1 MAKIS
6 ERIQYKSG
14 VTYVDGTHSDNWTQ
28 YVKDGFYDVVTKTF
42 SAFPD
47 LLDRLYYDKSV
58 ADAATM
64 SVHAAAARSSAM
76 IKSVLVNGAPAK
88 KISREQKFFY
98 EMSGSITQ
106 ATLQFPVWYFDVDT
120 AQTAK
125 INVLP
130 TAGVTSLVAYI
141 LDDTFFGD
149 IDIDGAH
156 DDSTPLY
163 ADYFPNMPE
172 ELFTLVILYASIKA
186 IEMEMTKVTNYIDT
200 EEDPELAQVKLAELT
215 TKLGIL
221 NGEYAQAFGVAQ
233 QAGAE

>member
-14 VTYVDGTHSDNWTQ
+14 VTYVGGTHSDNWTQ

-47 LLDRLYYDKSV
+47 LLDRLYLNKTVNSSTSMD
-58 ADAATM
+58 
-64 SVHAAAARSSAM
+64 VHITSSRSSTM

-88 KISREQKFFY
+88 KIPREQKFFY

-106 ATLQFPVWYFDVDT
+106 ATLQFPVWYFDVDAANIT
-120 AQTAK
+120 RIK
-125 INVLP
+125 VLP
-130 TAGVTSLVAYI
+130 TSGVTSLTAYI

-149 IDIDGAH
+149 IDIDGTH
-156 DDSTPLY
+156 NNGTPLY